1 LGSGLSLVLGDTMT
15 ENNKDK
21 SIHYI
26 LETLNILIENE
37 SVLLKRIKNL
47 EDKLE
52 DLARAILGEVEKFE
66 NGGNDDRTI
75 N

>member
-1 LGSGLSLVLGDTMT
+1 MP
-15 ENNKDK
+15 NNNDRDK
-21 SIHYI
+21 TIRCI
-26 LETLNILIENE
+26 LETINLLIENE
-37 SVLLKRIKNL
+37 KVLLKRIKKQ

-66 NGGNDDRTI
+66 NGDPDDRII